1 MIWILSIGVL
11 ALVVQCVVLH
21 VRLCKL
27 RQDLEFWRDEAIRL
41 NNEKPIRG
49 KDGRFAKKVK

>member
-11 ALVVQCVVLH
+11 ALVVQCVVLGGR
-21 VRLCKL
+21 VRKL
-27 RQDLEFWRDEAIRL
+27 HNDLEFWRDEAIRL

-49 KDGRFAKKVK
+49 KDGRFAKKIK

>member
-21 VRLCKL
+21 GRLCKL
-27 RQDLEFWRDEAIRL
+27 QQDLEFWRDEAIRL